1 MRSSCDR
8 VASALSPVQADK
20 PKEAIDM
27 YVHQQDWA
35 NATRVAETSEPASMP
50 EVLAAQG
57 RALIERSE
65 FTKAEA
71 LFVKAKKPELAVKA
85 YKEAG
90 RWNDATRIAREF
102 LPHKVGELMAEHN
115 AYMSGASAPGGEH
128 QLMMA
133 GRELEEGREFSK
145 ARAPPRRCCGGA
157 RVAVEA
163 AVAVGT
169 KVTRRPCLR
178 RSTRTSSSRR
188 TARRTTTSPRRCGRT
203 R

>member
-1 MRSSCDR
+1 
-8 VASALSPVQADK
+8 
-20 PKEAIDM
+20 M

-145 ARAPPRRCCGGA
+145 ARAPPRSCCGGA
-157 RVAVEA
+157 RGRGGGGGGGWREGHTA
-163 AVAVGT
+163 T
-169 KVTRRPCLR
+169 LSLR
-178 RSTRTSSSRR
+178 RSTRTWSSPP